1 MGQRPFSSSKRSG
14 QLDGLLAGRA
24 TAEATLASR
33 STHRAVPQ
41 AGKLLERSTGTKERE
56 NR

>member
-1 MGQRPFSSSKRSG
+1 MGQRPFSSSKRRG
-14 QLDGLLAGRA
+14 QLDGLLAARA
-24 TAEATLASR
+24 TAEATLSSC

-41 AGKLLERSTGTKERE
+41 AGKLLERTRGTKERE